1 MAILGLIGTESF
13 NTNRF
18 KSARRKVFY
27 DYPNGAAPLVG
38 LTSML
43 KEERCSDPEFNW
55 FEKRWVGGLT
65 STSSGGTAPWYG
77 SGATTDNSWGT
88 VERTTNPINI
98 TQGQKLTI
106 RVADGTTLRVG
117 NVIRL
122 KQVVVTAG
130 GPYDIQFRIA
140 AMTVATGTQYYLDCY
155 VLQTPAS
162 TPTLANNTTKE
173 VLAIGSAN
181 SQGARSQG
189 TVGYTLPVNPSNVTQ
204 IFRTPFTITRTAM
217 KTSAKYDPTGVW
229 KDRSKEASVTHM
241 TEMEYAFFFGQR
253 YADLTGVTD
262 GASGQ
267 PVYYTAGIYQF
278 LQSWE
283 AAGADA
289 TYVDF
294 PDYRGASAAA
304 VTLLTDSAK
313 RIIAPTGGILTEK
326 DYDNYLERAFRT
338 TMSSD
343 NSKLVFCGN
352 TFLNVINQMYKNK
365 STLDTN
371 LPLTETYGMDV
382 VRHRCPFGT
391 IFYKTHPLFN
401 LNANLLGSA
410 VVMDVGN
417 ILYRY
422 IDDTDLLENRQEN
435 DADYRKDEWL
445 TECGLEFR
453 YPESF
458 MWFDGVSDFAP

>member
-1 MAILGLIGTESF
+1 MPILGLIGTESF
-13 NTNRF
+13 SSNRF

-38 LTSML
+38 ITSML

-55 FEKRWVGGLT
+55 FEKRWIGGIT
-65 STSSGGTAPWYG
+65 STASGGTAPWYG
-77 SGATTDNSWGT
+77 SGATADNTWGT
-88 VERTTNPINI
+88 TERTTNPINI
-98 TQGQKLTI
+98 TQGQKVTV

-122 KQVVVTAG
+122 KAIAFTSG
-130 GPYDIQFRIA
+130 SGDIQLRIA
-140 AMTVATGTQYYLDCY
+140 QMTLATGTQYYLDCY
-155 VLQTPAS
+155 VLQTTSS
-162 TPTLANNTTKE
+162 TWTLANNTGKE

-189 TVGYTLPVNPSNVTQ
+189 TAGYTLPVNPSNLCQ

-217 KTSAKYDPTGVW
+217 KTSAKYDKTGIW
-229 KDRSKEASVTHM
+229 KDRSKEASITHM
-241 TEMEYAFFFGQR
+241 TEMEYAFLFGQR

-262 GASGQ
+262 GGVGQ

-278 LQSWE
+278 LQAWE

-289 TYVDF
+289 AYVDF
-294 PDYRGASAAA
+294 PDYRGAAAAA
-304 VTLLTDSAK
+304 VTLNTDDNK
-313 RIIAPTGGILTEK
+313 RIITPTGGVLSEK
-326 DYDNYLERAFRT
+326 DYDNYLERAFRV
-338 TMSSD
+338 TMSTD
-343 NSKLVFCGN
+343 NSKLMFCGSG
-352 TFLNVINQMYKNK
+352 FLNVINQLYKSK
-365 STLDTN
+365 GTLDAS
-371 LPLTETYGMDV
+371 LPMTETYGMDV

-391 IFYKTHPLFN
+391 IYYKSHPLFS
-401 LNANLLGSA
+401 LNPTLRYSA
-410 VVMDVGN
+410 VLMDIGN

-453 YPESF
+453 YPETF
-458 MWFDGVSDFAP
+458 MWFDSVTDFAP